1 MHTRSWLLVPGDSEK
16 KLAKAASTGAD
27 VVVVDLADF
36 VAVERKPT
44 ARALAREW
52 LSIHRQQI
60 TGKGRMGRW
69 VRISSLDSRMWRD
82 DLVAVMAGAPDGII
96 LPRACG
102 PESVRQVAAELYE
115 LEQAHHLPNGSVR
128 ILPVAGET
136 PAAALTIPAYLD
148 ASMPRL
154 AGLTWSPQ
162 GLAAS
167 IAAQRAADA
176 RGGWTGAFA
185 VVRAQALMAA
195 HAAGLAA
202 VETFHADWTDL
213 KGLKA
218 AVRDGRA
225 DGFTGMLAIHPAQ
238 VPVINAAFSPGE
250 EELAEARALVEAGS
264 GAGAGFGRRGDEA
277 PRLRH
282 ARRVLG
288 LEDGQPLDTPPRAA
302 ILRPA

>member
-36 VAVERKPT
+36 APVERKAT

-52 LSIHRQQI
+52 LTIHRQQI
-60 TGKGRMGRW
+60 TGSRMGRW
-69 VRISSLDSRMWRD
+69 VRINSLDSRMWRD

-102 PESVRQVAAELYE
+102 PESIRQVAAELYE
-115 LEQAHHLPNGSVR
+115 LEQVHHLPNGSVR

-136 PAAALTIPAYLD
+136 PAAALGMAAWLEG
-148 ASMPRL
+148 SMPRL
-154 AGLTWSPQ
+154 AGLTWAPQ

-167 IAAQRAADA
+167 IGALRAADA

-185 VVRAQALMAA
+185 VVRAQAMMAA
-195 HAAGLAA
+195 HAAGLPA
-202 VETFHADWTDL
+202 VETFHADWTDA

-218 AVRDGRA
+218 AARDGRA

-238 VPVINAAFSPGE
+238 VPAINAAFAPSE
-250 EELAEARALVEAGS
+250 EELAEARALIAAGS
-264 GAGAGFGRRGDEA
+264 GEGAGFGRRGDEL

-288 LEDGQPLDTPPRAA
+288 LEEGQPLDAPPRAA

>member
-36 VAVERKPT
+36 VAPDRKAA
-44 ARALAREW
+44 ARGLALEW
-52 LSIHRQQI
+52 LTIHRQQI
-60 TGKGRMGRW
+60 TGHRRMGRW
-69 VRISSLDSRMWRD
+69 VRINPLDSRMWRD
-82 DLVAVMAGAPDGII
+82 DLVAIMAGAPDGLI

-136 PAAALTIPAYLD
+136 PASALTIATWLD

-154 AGLTWSPQ
+154 AGLTWAPQ
-162 GLAAS
+162 GLALGIGARRM
-167 IAAQRAADA
+167 AET

-185 VVRAQALMAA
+185 MVRAQALLAA
-195 HAAGLAA
+195 HGAGIAA
-202 VETFHADWTDL
+202 VETFHADWNDAR
-213 KGLKA
+213 GLKA
-218 AVRDGRA
+218 AVMAGRA
-225 DGFTGMLAIHPAQ
+225 DGFAGMMAIHPAQ
-238 VPVINAAFSPGE
+238 VPVINAAYAPSD
-250 EELAEARALVEAGS
+250 EELAEARALIE
-264 GAGAGFGRRGDEA
+264 AGAGEQAVFGRRGNEQ

-288 LEDGQPLDTPPRAA
+288 LEDGQPLGPAPRAA

>member
-27 VVVVDLADF
+27 AVVVDLADF
-36 VAVERKPT
+36 VPVERKAA

-69 VRISSLDSRMWRD
+69 VRINPLESRMWRD
-82 DLVAVMAGAPDGII
+82 DLVAMMAGAPDGII

-102 PESVRQVAAELYE
+102 PDSVRQLAAELYE
-115 LEQAHHLPNGSVR
+115 LEQVHHLPNGSVR

-136 PAAALTIPAYLD
+136 PAAALGMTAWLEG
-148 ASMPRL
+148 SMPRL
-154 AGLTWSPQ
+154 AGLTWAPQ
-162 GLAAS
+162 GLGAS
-167 IAAQRAADA
+167 IGALRSVDA

-185 VVRAQALMAA
+185 MVRAQALMAA

-202 VETFHADWTDL
+202 VETFHADWNDL

-238 VPVINAAFSPGE
+238 VPVINAAFSPSE
-250 EELAEARALVEAGS
+250 EELSEARALVEVGS
-264 GAGAGFGRRGDEA
+264 GDSAVFGRRGDEA

-282 ARRVLG
+282 GRRVLG
-288 LEDGQPLDTPPRAA
+288 LEDGQPFDAPQRAA